1 MSLILRWLIMAA
13 SVWVAVRLVPG
24 ITIEEGLTPL
34 LVVSLILGAI
44 NVFVRPILAFFS
56 CALIFLTLGLFM
68 FVINAAMLLLASEI
82 ARTLG
87 VGFQVD
93 GFWSALL
100 GSLVITVISAIA
112 FKGISKGPT
121 VSTGPEAPYRT
132 PSTRPVEKVWTGT
145 FAPPSSRTSTAYV

>member
-82 ARTLG
+82 ARALG

-112 FKGISKGPT
+112 SGLLLDDEG
-121 VSTGPEAPYRT
+121 G
-132 PSTRPVEKVWTGT
+132 
-145 FAPPSSRTSTAYV
+145 